1 MAWTVSANFQD
12 RLDTSVRQLVENL
25 HPASCD
31 IVMATGILAIAAG
44 YDGMAPL
51 ALGLTY
57 LNIAL
62 LVTLLAANLARLVW
76 YRAALLEDLHGF
88 ERGPGFFTVVAGIA
102 IVGSELLTTLHE
114 PELARVA
121 WIASLVLWAGFNYTI
136 FIEITINENK
146 PRFEDGIN
154 GGWLI
159 SVVATQA
166 VANLSIQISDSFVD
180 PGRELFLALAMWLAG
195 GMLYIWLIALIF
207 YRFTFF
213 RFRPESFLPPFWI
226 NMGAMAV
233 SALTGTTL
241 VSKAGSAAFLTGLT
255 PFVKGLTLL
264 FWATA
269 TWWIPMLAVLAIWQ
283 HIIKNVNRPYN
294 LLYWSAVFPLGMYTV
309 ATGQVAHVLNVSFL
323 LWIPRVFI
331 YVAMAGWF
339 STFLAMLHSEFA
351 HGPES
356 HRFGRHAA

>member
-1 MAWTVSANFQD
+1 
-12 RLDTSVRQLVENL
+12 
-25 HPASCD
+25 
-31 IVMATGILAIAAG
+31 
-44 YDGMAPL
+44 
-51 ALGLTY
+51 
-57 LNIAL
+57 
-62 LVTLLAANLARLVW
+62 
-76 YRAALLEDLHGF
+76 
-88 ERGPGFFTVVAGIA
+88 
-102 IVGSELLTTLHE
+102 
-114 PELARVA
+114 
-121 WIASLVLWAGFNYTI
+121 LVLWAAFNYTI

-166 VANLSIQISDSFVD
+166 VANLSIQISGGLGD
-180 PGRELFLALAMWLAG
+180 PGWVMFLALAMWLAG

-241 VSKAGSAAFLTGLT
+241 VSKAGSAAFLPGLI
-255 PFVKGLTLL
+255 PFVMGLTLL
-264 FWATA
+264 YWATA
-269 TWWIPMLAVLAIWQ
+269 TWWIPMLTVLAIWQ
-283 HIIKNVNRPYN
+283 HIIRNVNRPYS

-309 ATGQVAHVLNVSFL
+309 ATWQLARVLNVPFL
-323 LWIPRVFI
+323 QWIPRGFI
-331 YVAMAGWF
+331 YVAMAGWL
-339 STFLAMLHSEFA
+339 STFIAMLHSEFA

-356 HRFGRHAA
+356 HRFGRYAA

>member
-1 MAWTVSANFQD
+1 MSQKYQGRLSA
-12 RLDTSVRQLVENL
+12 SVRQLVENL

-31 IVMATGILAIAAG
+31 IVMATGILAVAAL
-44 YDGMAPL
+44 YEGMPTFA
-51 ALGLTY
+51 AALTY

-62 LVTLLAANLARLVW
+62 LITLLGANLARLIS
-76 YRAALLEDLHGF
+76 YRSAFAEDLRGF

-102 IVGSELLTTLHE
+102 IVGSQTLEILRH
-114 PELARVA
+114 PGIALVA
-121 WIASLVLWAGFNYTI
+121 WIASLALWAGFNYTV
-136 FIEITINENK
+136 FIEITINEHK
-146 PRFEDGIN
+146 PRFEEGIN

-166 VANLSIQISDSFVD
+166 VANLCAQVSDQFLN
-180 PGRELFLALAMWLAG
+180 PQPKLFLALAMWLAG

-241 VSKAGSAAFLTGLT
+241 ISHAAQASFLPGLV
-255 PFVKGLTLL
+255 PFVKGLTIL

-269 TWWIPMLAVLAIWQ
+269 TWWFPMLAVLAAWQ
-283 HIIKNVNRPYN
+283 HIIRNVNRPYN
-294 LLYWSAVFPLGMYTV
+294 LLYWSAVFPLGMYAA
-309 ATGQVAHVLNVSFL
+309 ATYKLARVMNIPFL
-323 LWIPRVFI
+323 MWIPRVFI
-331 YVAMAGWF
+331 FVALAAWVSTFVAMI
-339 STFLAMLHSEFA
+339 HSDFA

-356 HRFGRHAA
+356 HRFGRYAA